1 MHQHTCRTA
10 LRRTA
15 ALGAAAVVVAVG
27 SSAFGIGA
35 ATASAAEPTGTNAI
49 TAAPDPTNAGTTNAG
64 PTNAGP
70 TNAGASNAGPTNAG
84 TTNTGTTSATA
95 PDAAT
100 AADTTAAPAAAA
112 PASTDSGA
120 ATPHPTADTP
130 AEADAATSDAGTAA
144 PTATAPVTGGSGT
157 TSPAPTAAVDQ
168 PSAAATPAGTV
179 TVSGSVKRLR
189 TLTAET
195 AGWPAGTTFTY
206 QWLHSYDGGPLV
218 EQVGATTE
226 RTFVIGSVEGA
237 LDRYAVRV
245 TGTAPGAEPTTVI
258 SETTAPVDEAP
269 ENRWGL
275 LGFRSFDLR
284 VGESSTISLAAFDGD
299 GLVYSASDSWG
310 GAGNTFQLPDGLRL
324 APDGTLS
331 GTPTRAQVV
340 EFWLRTSSSIRPDGG
355 EASRVELVIAP
366 GQTESLNAVV
376 RGSGTWLV
384 RSDGS
389 TEYSRSP
396 EVQDGDPTTPLRVR
410 DGETVEVD
418 LLTLDRNG
426 DLNVDPQRPTWS
438 SSVDADVLET
448 TSAVGTPVISAR
460 FVGAGDHRIT
470 ARLGDLTLTFTV
482 QVVDAPATSTT
493 ATTDTTGTTAATT
506 HTQHLTTG
514 SLAYTG
520 VETGAPIGWAL
531 GLLAAGGGLLLH
543 RARRR
548 A

>member
-27 SSAFGIGA
+27 SSAFGIGT

-49 TAAPDPTNAGTTNAG
+49 TAATKPTNADPTNAGA
-64 PTNAGP
+64 
-70 TNAGASNAGPTNAG
+70 
-84 TTNTGTTSATA
+84 TNTDTTSATA
-95 PDAAT
+95 PES

-112 PASTDSGA
+112 PASTDSGTA
-120 ATPHPTADTP
+120 APRPTADTP
-130 AEADAATSDAGTAA
+130 AEADAANADAGAAA

-157 TSPAPTAAVDQ
+157 TSPAPTVAVDQ

-284 VGESSTISLAAFDGD
+284 VGESSSISLAAFDGD
-299 GLVYSASDSWG
+299 GLVYSANDSPN
-310 GAGNTFQLPDGLRL
+310 GAENTFQLPDGLRL

-340 EFWLRTSSSIRPDGG
+340 EFWLHTSSSIRPDGG
-355 EASRVELVIAP
+355 EASRVELVITP

-482 QVVDAPATSTT
+482 QVVDSPATSTT
-493 ATTDTTGTTAATT
+493 ATTGTTGTTAATT
-506 HTQHLTTG
+506 HTQHPTTD

-520 VETGAPIGWAL
+520 VETGTPIGWAL

>member
-35 ATASAAEPTGTNAI
+35 ATATAAEPTDTSAT
-49 TAAPDPTNAGTTNAG
+49 TAAPDSTNA
-64 PTNAGP
+64 
-70 TNAGASNAGPTNAG
+70 
-84 TTNTGTTSATA
+84 GTTSATA
-95 PDAAT
+95 PDVADDT
-100 AADTTAAPAAAA
+100 AAAPAAAA
-112 PASTDSGA
+112 SAATDSGT
-120 ATPHPTADTP
+120 ATPRPDADTP
-130 AEADAATSDAGTAA
+130 AGADAGTSDPGTAA
-144 PTATAPVTGGSGT
+144 PTATVPITGASGT

-168 PSAAATPAGTV
+168 ASAAAATPAGTV
-179 TVSGSVKRLR
+179 TVSGSVQRLG

-195 AGWPAGTTFTY
+195 AGWPAGTTFAY

-269 ENRWGL
+269 EIRWGL

-284 VGESSTISLAAFDGD
+284 VGESTSIPLAAFDGD

-310 GAGNTFQLPDGLRL
+310 AAGNTFQLPDGLRL

-355 EASRVELVIAP
+355 EASRVELVITP
-366 GQTESLNAVV
+366 GETESLNAVV

-410 DGETVEVD
+410 NGETVEID

-426 DLNVDPQRPTWS
+426 DLNADPQRPTWS

-448 TSAVGTPVISAR
+448 TSTVGTPIISAR
-460 FVGAGDHRIT
+460 FVGTGDHQIT

-493 ATTDTTGTTAATT
+493 VTTGTTAATT
-506 HTQHLTTG
+506 HAQHPTTG